1 MTRFALMLARFLLSA
16 WFGAAVLFVII
27 GVREVT
33 HPGFDS
39 LIRDQLVVLR
49 FPAYYACGFT
59 LLGAVAVSLV
69 LGLIFGARRRV
80 MSLALVLTL
89 AALGLMAYD
98 YPFIY
103 TPLAEMITPP
113 GQVRSPEFRR
123 LHFWSETVNGVQIVC
138 VLAAALVVCGSQT
151 MVVRPAAAKSADAE
165 PVRSS

>member
-49 FPAYYACGFT
+49 FPTYYACGFT
-59 LLGAVAVSLV
+59 LLGAAAVSLAAC
-69 LGLIFGARRRV
+69 LISGSRRPV
-80 MSLALVLTL
+80 MSIALVLTV

-103 TPLAEMITPP
+103 SPLAEMVTPP

-138 VLAAALVVCGSQT
+138 VLAAALLVCGARAT
-151 MVVRPAAAKSADAE
+151 VVGPPAAKSADAE